1 MELANCSRREAEQY
15 IMGGVVLVDD
25 KVVDAPQLI
34 VVKQRVVLS
43 PDARLAAPEPATLL
57 VHKPAGV
64 GGDIASIAPWL
75 GSDHHWPGDDTGITM
90 LRRHFTRLSVVMPL
104 EAEASGLTVVP
115 QDNGFLRRMLEDGNR
130 RTGGTSCRERV
141 CADA

>member
-43 PDARLAAPEPATLL
+43 PDARLTAPEPATLL

-104 EAEASGLTVVP
+104 EAEAS
-115 QDNGFLRRMLEDGNR
+115 RSEEH
-130 RTGGTSCRERV
+130 TSELQSLMRISYAVFCLKKKNTKK
-141 CADA
+141 AIH